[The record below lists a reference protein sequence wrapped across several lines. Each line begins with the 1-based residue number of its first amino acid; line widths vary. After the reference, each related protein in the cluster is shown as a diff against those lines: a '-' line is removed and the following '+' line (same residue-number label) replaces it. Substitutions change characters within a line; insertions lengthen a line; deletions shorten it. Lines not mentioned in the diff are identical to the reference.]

1 MFSDV
6 KKLEEIDATLLR
18 GILLTLKE
26 VHLSTIV
33 EQVEKIKRSYPMTV
47 IYLYGTL
54 YLSEFCLHNS
64 TISVALHILLLV

>member
-33 EQVEKIKRSYPMTV
+33 EQVEKIKRSYPMTA
-47 IYLYGTL
+47 IYLYRTL
-54 YLSEFCLHNS
+54 YLSEFCLHNN
-64 TISVALHILLLV
+64 TVSVALHFLLLV